1 MRAGLAPHLQRAES
15 PPNRRPLQVLRSRV
29 STDAAHLAVWAPLGA
44 SGAAALARALC
55 RALAVGDAL
64 AVVGSLCWGN
74 SAASLG
80 AAAASAASSAVPSLS
95 FGYVVRCPH
104 CASDAGGAP
113 GVAALALVQPQDGCK
128 RAACAACGYDFEVF
142 SGEVVSASSQ
152 AVTSGESALARAA
165 RLVGITPPAAAIHE
179 LSVASPSGQQ
189 RAFRV
194 GTAGPEVPARLGHRI
209 SVACAAPWGQS
220 GGSSQPRGRD
230 RLVSRVLPPIPPRS
244 RPSQALEVSNHDTGG
259 VTPVC
264 APPPAAGVST
274 GPSIGGLWPTL
285 LALAAVGDGAS
296 GLVDPALPGLLLAG
310 AAVASAAVAAVDSLV
325 LPQLARLPPTTLVL
339 ESIRQ
344 GLLAQH
350 AALSSQASEQAVG
363 AGEDVRTLGR
373 LWQLALKMQAMGDQE
388 MYGARLGRV
397 TAAREAVE
405 ARLGARLALLERYG
419 RVASMIEIEVEL
431 DSGVAP
437 AELTGAAA
445 GIAAELA
452 ALEEAQ
458 QVADVWRNAA
468 TAADEVERLLAS
480 VAPG

>member
-1 MRAGLAPHLQRAES
+1 M
-15 PPNRRPLQVLRSRV
+15 LRSRV

-44 SGAAALARALC
+44 SGAAVLAKALC

-64 AVVGSLCWGN
+64 GVVASLCWGN

-80 AAAASAASSAVPSLS
+80 AAAATAASSAVPSLS
-95 FGYVVRCPH
+95 FGFVVRCPH
-104 CASDAGGAP
+104 CAASASGGGA

-142 SGEVVSASSQ
+142 SGEVVSASST
-152 AVTSGESALARAA
+152 AVTSGESVLARAA
-165 RLVGITPPAAAIHE
+165 RLVGISPPAAAVHD
-179 LSVASPSGQQ
+179 LSVASPAGQQ

-194 GTAGPEVPARLGHRI
+194 GTAGPDVPARLGHRI

-220 GGSSQPRGRD
+220 GDSVQPRGRD
-230 RLVSRVLPPIPPRS
+230 RLVSRILPPIPPRS
-244 RPSQALEVSNHDTGG
+244 RPSQALEVSNHDTGA
-259 VTPVC
+259 VIPVVE
-264 APPPAAGVST
+264 PPPAAGVAS
-274 GPSIGGLWPTL
+274 GPTVGSLWPTL

-310 AAVASAAVAAVDSLV
+310 AAVASASVAAVDALV
-325 LPQLARLPPTTLVL
+325 LPQVARLPSSSLVL

-350 AALSSQASEQAVG
+350 AALSGQASEQAAG

-373 LWQLALKMQAMGDQE
+373 LWQLALKMQAMGEPE
-388 MYGARLGRV
+388 MYGARLSRV

-405 ARLGARLALLERYG
+405 ARLCARLALLERYA

-445 GIAAELA
+445 GIAAELV

-468 TAADEVERLLAS
+468 TAADEVERLLAMS
-480 VAPG
+480 

>member
-1 MRAGLAPHLQRAES
+1 
-15 PPNRRPLQVLRSRV
+15 V

-44 SGAAALARALC
+44 SGAAVLAKALC

-64 AVVGSLCWGN
+64 GVVASLCWGN

-80 AAAASAASSAVPSLS
+80 AAAATPASSAVPSLS
-95 FGYVVRCPH
+95 FGFVVRCPH
-104 CASDAGGAP
+104 CAAAATSGA

-142 SGEVVSASSQ
+142 SGEVVSASST
-152 AVTSGESALARAA
+152 AVTTGESVLARAA
-165 RLVGITPPAAAIHE
+165 RLVGISPPAAAVHD
-179 LSVASPSGQQ
+179 LSVASPAGQQ

-194 GTAGPEVPARLGHRI
+194 GTAGPDVPARLGHRI
-209 SVACAAPWGQS
+209 SVATAAPWGQS
-220 GGSSQPRGRD
+220 GGMQPRGRD
-230 RLVSRVLPPIPPRS
+230 RLVSRILPPIPPRS
-244 RPSQALEVSNHDTGG
+244 RPSQALEVSNHDTGA
-259 VTPVC
+259 VIPVVV
-264 APPPAAGVST
+264 PPPAAGVAT
-274 GPSIGGLWPTL
+274 GPTIGGLWPTL

-310 AAVASAAVAAVDSLV
+310 AAVASASVAAVDALV
-325 LPQLARLPPTTLVL
+325 LPQVARLPSTSLVL

-350 AALSSQASEQAVG
+350 AALSGQASEQAAG

-373 LWQLALKMQAMGDQE
+373 LWQLALKMQAMGEPE
-388 MYGARLGRV
+388 MYGARLSRV

-405 ARLGARLALLERYG
+405 ARLCARLALLERYA

-431 DSGVAP
+431 DAGVAP

-445 GIAAELA
+445 GIAAELV

-468 TAADEVERLLAS
+468 TAADEVERLLAMS
-480 VAPG
+480 